1 MLRGTKIFADFA
13 PVWHRRLVMVL
24 VIGLLFMSGVGM
36 AIGAAARQQT
46 FPSPEEGVLTFI
58 GWLSSG
64 GSSALAQDTPL
75 ALLHPPSA
83 ETVTATHPGAA
94 PTPQFLR
101 VTIGLEAG
109 GRTIRMPADPVWVAV
124 HSPHVRVGEAPQSV
138 RQRITWI
145 RPQRAG

>member
-1 MLRGTKIFADFA
+1 MRSTHVCL
-13 PVWHRRLVMVL
+13 
-24 VIGLLFMSGVGM
+24 
-36 AIGAAARQQT
+36 
-46 FPSPEEGVLTFI
+46 VLTCI

-83 ETVTATHPGAA
+83 ETATATHPGAA

-109 GRTIRMPADPVWVAV
+109 GRTIRMPPDPVWVAV
-124 HSPHVRVGEAPQSV
+124 HSPHVRVGAAP
-138 RQRITWI
+138 
-145 RPQRAG
+145 PKRAPADNVDSPPEGGVNELHQALEQALARAQPAAVPSP